1 LGYLWEAGSCSKWQL
16 RGSFRALVVLVFL
29 VVSGYRLLCFGVVRI
44 EFYSVLNCIVS
55 IEREEI
61 LVMMGAKY
69 SFEYGQIRHS

>member
-1 LGYLWEAGSCSKWQL
+1 
-16 RGSFRALVVLVFL
+16 VFL
-29 VVSGYRLLCFGVVRI
+29 VVSGYRLLCFGVVGI